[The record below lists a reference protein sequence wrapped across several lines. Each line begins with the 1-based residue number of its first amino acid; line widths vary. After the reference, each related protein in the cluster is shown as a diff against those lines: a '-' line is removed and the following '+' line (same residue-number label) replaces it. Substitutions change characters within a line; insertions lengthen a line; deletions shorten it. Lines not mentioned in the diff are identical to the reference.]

1 MATKTETRAAKAA
14 PSTLDITRPAPPGPS
29 LGTHLPASYVRDIGR
44 LMYFWGWPLV
54 NMHNR
59 HQMFSKV
66 KDFAIGGALPVGPL
80 NRVSMLTD
88 YIAPEQRSVATPNQD
103 VVYGAAFLS
112 LDTEPVVVQV
122 PDFGKRYWVF
132 QFLDQRTDTLGG
144 VGAMYGTKPG
154 FYMVVG
160 PQWKGA
166 VPNGISGVLH
176 SPTNIAFIGP
186 RVVLDDTAED
196 RQTIRP
202 LVNRVL
208 SYPLSEFDGT
218 IKTKDWAS
226 LPIMADPGGGG
237 SAAGAETKWVRPENY
252 LSDLRTV
259 LNEVPPLPGEEALYA
274 WFRVMLDT
282 SAQDRAVAEGL
293 KQAAVEADN
302 ELFKEIFSYR
312 YAGVPV
318 GNDWVAPMNG
328 AEFGFDY
335 FSRTA
340 AARANILVNPR
351 RESAYFS
358 QEYDADK
365 QRLNGANRYTIT
377 FPKGGLPPVKG
388 FWSIT
393 MYNTEHFFVPNDIK
407 RYSIGTKNKDLTFG
421 PDGSLTIYVQHT
433 RPDGDKAKNW
443 LPAPKEDFEVFMRAY
458 WAEAPILEN
467 KWSPPPVVRV

>member
-1 MATKTETRAAKAA
+1 MASQTKTPTTSA
-14 PSTLDITRPAPPGPS
+14 LDITRPAPPGPS
-29 LGTHLPASYVRDIGR
+29 LGTHLPASYVRDVGR

-66 KDFAIGGALPVGPL
+66 KDHAIGGAVPVGPL
-80 NRVSMLTD
+80 NRITMLTD

-103 VVYGAAFLS
+103 VVYGAAFFS
-112 LDTEPVVVQV
+112 LEKEPVVVQV
-122 PDFGKRYWVF
+122 PDFGKRFWVF

-154 FYMVVG
+154 HYLVVG
-160 PQWKGA
+160 PEWKGS
-166 VPNGISGVLH
+166 VPEGISGVLH
-176 SPTNIAFIGP
+176 SPTNSVFIGP
-186 RVVLDDTAED
+186 RVFMDDTPDD
-196 RQTIRP
+196 RQAIRP
-202 LVNRVL
+202 LVNQIV

-218 IKTKDWAS
+218 MKTKEWAK
-226 LPIMADPGGGG
+226 LPVIADPGGGASG
-237 SAAGAETKWVRPENY
+237 AAETKWVKPETY
-252 LSDLRTV
+252 LSDFRAV
-259 LNEVPPLPGEEALYA
+259 LNEVAPLPGEEALYA
-274 WFRVMLDT
+274 WFRFMLDT

-293 KQAAVEADN
+293 RKAAVEADS

-318 GNDWVAPMNG
+318 GNDWIAPMNG

-358 QEYDADK
+358 QEYDADRK
-365 QRLNGANRYTIT
+365 RLNGSNRYTIT
-377 FPKGGLPPVKG
+377 FAKGTLPPVKG

-393 MYNTEHFFVPNDIK
+393 MYDTDHFFVPNDIK
-407 RYSIGTKNKDLTFG
+407 RYSVGTKNKDLVFA
-421 PDGSLTIYVQHT
+421 PDGSLTIYIQNA
-433 RPDGDKAKNW
+433 RPEGDKVANW
-443 LPAPKEDFEVFMRAY
+443 LPAPKEDFEVFLRAY
-458 WAEAPILEN
+458 WADAAILEN
-467 KWSPPPVVRV
+467 KWSPPPVVRAT